1 MGKDKPLNLPF
12 PLILAS
18 TSKYRGELLSQL
30 GWAFEAVAPGVDEDK
45 LKDQG
50 LSPSELAM
58 TLSKFKAQAVY
69 AKRPGACVI
78 GSDQVCTM
86 DGKIFGKPGTV
97 ERAAEQLS
105 IMQGKSHELLTAVTV
120 IHPGGEETFLNRTTL
135 HMRSLNLKQIHSYVS
150 RDLPLDCAGS
160 YKLES
165 AGIKLFR
172 DIDMHDHTAI
182 IGLPLIELTTTLL
195 KLGYPL

>member
-1 MGKDKPLNLPF
+1 MNLPF

-45 LKDQG
+45 LKDKG
-50 LSPSELAM
+50 LSPAELAT
-58 TLSKFKAQAVY
+58 TLSKFKAQAVF
-69 AKRPGACVI
+69 AKRPGSCVI

-86 DGKIFGKPGTV
+86 NGKIFGKPGSA

-105 IMQGKSHELLTAVTV
+105 QMQGKSHELLTAVTV
-120 IHPGGEETFLNRTTL
+120 IHPGGEETFLNRTVL
-135 HMRSLNLKQIHSYVS
+135 HMRSLNLKEIHAYVA

-165 AGIKLFR
+165 AGIKLFK
-172 DIDMHDHTAI
+172 DIEMSDHTAI
-182 IGLPLIELTTTLL
+182 IGLPLIELSTTLL